1 MKTLRNEKSRNTSL
15 LDSPD
20 QNITGIPVS
29 DFMISGDSILYKI
42 GVASASFRGIIDRD
56 RKVIRGVLTQRG
68 DNYPLDL
75 FRKDIP
81 FFTPKPPKLCS
92 AEAAT
97 RRRGGLKSTII
108 IDFVLR
114 Q

>member
-81 FFTPKPPKLCS
+81 FFTPKAPKRGLNPLDKFNLYSEIRKHDPPSMK
-92 AEAAT
+92 
-97 RRRGGLKSTII
+97 
-108 IDFVLR
+108 
-114 Q
+114 